1 MIEILKSKINKIID
15 ACPGINDFLDEGF
28 DLEYAKEI
36 SNDFKIRLKDN
47 FNGNVNDDLATLFKK
62 NVEYKNFS
70 FFGFTLNEFEEHK
83 DFIHIGNQD
92 VNLLVVIKKTQ
103 KVALLDFNTF
113 DIIAYIS
120 NDFIEFLDIISIL
133 VAYSK
138 IGYLG
143 KTYTDEIKE
152 KTLSELE
159 KIPLNKEILSY
170 YSKSIPK

>member
-1 MIEILKSKINKIID
+1 MFEILKSKITKIID
-15 ACPGINDFLDEGF
+15 ACPSIKDFLDEGF

-36 SNDFKIRLKDN
+36 NSDFEIRLKDN
-47 FNGNVNDDLATLFKK
+47 FNGNINDDLATLFKK

-92 VNLLVVIKKTQ
+92 VNLLIVIKKTQ
-103 KVALLDFNTF
+103 KVALLDFNTLE
-113 DIIAYIS
+113 IIPYVL

-143 KTYTDEIKE
+143 KTYTSEIKE
-152 KTLSELE
+152 KTLYELE
-159 KIPLNKEILSY
+159 KIPLNKEIHSY
-170 YSKSIPK
+170 YRNSIPK